1 MNKFDYKNLTPFKW
15 FVLENFPFIEAD
27 FDALTEWQLFCK
39 LGKEINK
46 IIDSQNLVGEQA
58 ENLTNAF
65 NNLKNYVDNYFENLD
80 VQDEINNKLN
90 EMAEDGTLQ
99 NIILDYVLLNNV
111 IEVDNINELKEC
123 DAQINK
129 IIQTKNF
136 NLNDGNGS
144 LYKIVEDANL
154 YVDNVNT
161 ILLNNGL
168 KAIKMSNF
176 YNYQKP
182 FPRDYTKQDYSILIG
197 FDMNT
202 KAQSYL
208 CKKYNEFLLLKEK
221 AFDNVTN
228 KIDMSLIF
236 HNNEF
241 YCFDDYGK
249 DYKPDI
255 PKGYWYGSNTI
266 SFIKSKDFNHWS
278 GRTDIQLPSQFW
290 QAFAPEIFV
299 DTNGDIYCIFI
310 GSIDYTI
317 VNDQFVFKTYIMKA
331 LNDNLTA
338 WSNPTIITINDT
350 NLNNQLDPFLIKKDD
365 VYYLFVKD
373 ERTKK
378 YKQYQSNSLNNFEFV
393 QDININNVEGGEI
406 IYQNGIYYFYV
417 EGLLDRR
424 TYVAYSTDLI
434 NWSNF
439 EKVLTFYDIPT
450 RHFGFIT
457 VNTPELHAFFDN
469 YIVQFPMFEEKA
481 KLYKLYNYNWYYRN
495 TEIKN
500 NIDVLKLQ
508 RNMIYKVSGDN
519 HSIINDFDLSELGD
533 GDFVGFLLGTNSL
546 IANITIKA
554 NNHLLYNYGDY
565 IIGKENRNTLIL
577 FIKYGSWLIPLN
589 NNLLSILQYN
599 KQYIS
604 GIVTS
609 SNVEVSKDIPLKK
622 AKSIWNHDLYKL
634 TIDIGDAGTSVLV
647 EYFIQ
652 ICVEGNVGQC
662 YINLLKTN
670 NLVGEITNI
679 SFEYNNDTELLNVKT
694 TANARG
700 KIRYTL
706 EKITE
711 WK

>member
-1 MNKFDYKNLTPFKW
+1 
-15 FVLENFPFIEAD
+15 
-27 FDALTEWQLFCK
+27 
-39 LGKEINK
+39 
-46 IIDSQNLVGEQA
+46 
-58 ENLTNAF
+58 
-65 NNLKNYVDNYFENLD
+65 
-80 VQDEINNKLN
+80 
-90 EMAEDGTLQ
+90 MAEDGTLQ

-111 IEVDNINELKEC
+111 IEVDNINELKEY

-182 FPRDYTKQDYSILIG
+182 FPIDYTKNDYSILIG
-197 FDMNT
+197 FDMNA

-208 CKKYNEFLLLKEK
+208 CHKYNEFVLLKEK
-221 AFDNVTN
+221 AFDNIDN
-228 KIDMSLIF
+228 KIDVSL
-236 HNNEF
+236 F
-241 YCFDDYGK
+241 YHEGKFFCFDDYGR
-249 DYKPDI
+249 DYPIDI
-255 PKGYWYGSNTI
+255 PSGIWYGSNHI
-266 SFIKSKDFNHWS
+266 SLVTSTDFNHWS
-278 GRTDIQLPSQFW
+278 NRFDLPIPSRFW
-290 QAFAPEIFV
+290 QAFAPEIFK
-299 DTNGDIYCIFI
+299 DTNGDIYCVFT
-310 GSIDYTI
+310 GSTDYTI
-317 VNDQFVFKTYIMKA
+317 VDNQFVFKTYIMKA
-331 LNDNLTA
+331 LNDDLTA
-338 WSNPTIITINDT
+338 WSEPVLININDN
-350 NLNNQLDPFLIKKDD
+350 NLKNQLDPFLIKRENI
-365 VYYLFVKD
+365 YHLFVKD
-373 ERTKK
+373 EVTKK
-378 YKQYQSNSLNNFEFV
+378 YRQYTSDTLYNFNFLQEV
-393 QDININNVEGGEI
+393 TSSDIAQGVEGGEI

-417 EGLLDRR
+417 EGLSDRR
-424 TYVAYSTDLI
+424 THVAYSTDLI

-481 KLYKLYNYNWYYRN
+481 KVYELYNYNWYFRN
-495 TEIKN
+495 KEIEE

-508 RNMIYKVSGDN
+508 KNMIYRVSGDN
-519 HSIINDFDLSELGD
+519 QFIINDFDLSEIDEGN
-533 GDFVGFLLGTNSL
+533 FVGFLLGTDSL

-565 IIGKENRNTLIL
+565 IIGKDYRNTLIL
-577 FIKYGSWLIPLN
+577 FIKYGNWLIPLN
-589 NNLLSILQYN
+589 NLLPILRYN
-599 KQYIS
+599 TQYIS

-622 AKSIWNHDLYKL
+622 AENIWNHDLYKL
-634 TIDIGDAGTSVLV
+634 TIDIGDTGASVLV

-652 ICVEGNVGQC
+652 IFVEGNEGQC
-662 YINLLKTN
+662 NINLLKTN

-694 TANARG
+694 TANASG